1 LLPSVTFF
9 ARERQKG
16 KHKKNSKKQ
25 NRMNPGILA
34 LFIPILFVVGLF
46 TAIALRIYFKYKAQ
60 VAVAQHG
67 EGESL
72 DAWIKAEAL
81 ARASVSRSASLR
93 TGGFLI
99 GAGIGSGLG
108 IFIGGTS
115 KVWAF
120 FASLCQ
126 FDCTWEIQDVSQLTV
141 YVFFIMACA
150 MLLGGVGMVVA
161 YFVDRALEGRK
172 LK

>member
-1 LLPSVTFF
+1 
-9 ARERQKG
+9 
-16 KHKKNSKKQ
+16 
-25 NRMNPGILA
+25 MNPGILA

-60 VAVAQHG
+60 VAVAQHA

-93 TGGFLI
+93 IGGFLI
-99 GAGIGSGLG
+99 GAGIGAGLG
-108 IFIGGTS
+108 IFIGGTE

-120 FASLCQ
+120 FETLLK
-126 FDCTWEIQDVSQLTV
+126 FDYTWDVRVVHGAQLSV

-150 MLLGGVGMVVA
+150 MFLGGVGMVVA
-161 YFVDRALEGRK
+161 YFVDRAFEGRK
-172 LK
+172 Q